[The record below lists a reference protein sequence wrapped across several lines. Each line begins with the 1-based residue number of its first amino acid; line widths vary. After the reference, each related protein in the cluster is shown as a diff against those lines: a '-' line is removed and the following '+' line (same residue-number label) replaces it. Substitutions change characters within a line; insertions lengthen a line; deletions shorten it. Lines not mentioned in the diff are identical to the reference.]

1 MFTLLVFMFSFLN
14 HGIDTI
20 NDMVSFGPIDY
31 IFTDCWMH
39 VDELA
44 YFFYD
49 TFPFSIGRFDSRDVA
64 EFFIDYLEFPAVF
77 VDIPLLAIAVIIFTI
92 ITIVAI
98 KKEIKARKDGR

>member
-1 MFTLLVFMFSFLN
+1 MLTLLVFMFSFLN
-14 HGIDTI
+14 HGTQTI
-20 NDMVSFGPIDY
+20 NDMVNFGPIDY

-64 EFFIDYLEFPAVF
+64 EFFIDYLEFPAVY
-77 VDIPLLAIAVIIFTI
+77 VDLVLIGLCLIIFTV

-98 KKEIKARKDGR
+98 KKEIKARKDGK